1 MSRVNSLK
9 SLDLQLEQ
17 VKLNMLKQVKTG
29 DAYLDGSLDYV
40 LKTSGKMLRPKCLLI
55 GSRLGKNVK
64 KKEDELI
71 GLATVIETM
80 HLATLIHDDIIDEA
94 LTRRNQP
101 SAWAKYGQS
110 YAVYMGDYLLSQCFL
125 TLSYLKLD
133 KDLAIALAK
142 AVRRIC
148 LGDMKQNKMRYN
160 KKLSPFSYIKIV
172 SGKTAALFAIAMSS
186 GAYHAKAEE
195 THVKLLG
202 RIGYEVGM
210 AFQVLDDLLDFEGDA
225 NLVGKEVQVDLKR
238 GYYSLP
244 VIFSLAEQT
253 EESEILRELLT
264 RQMSDEDVNY
274 AILLIKKT
282 KAIDKTRAL
291 ALEYNHRAMA
301 LVEQLP
307 QGETATLLKQML
319 PPLMS
324 RLN

>member
-1 MSRVNSLK
+1 MSRVNNLK

-17 VKLNMLKQVKTG
+17 VKLNMLEQVKTG

-55 GSRLGKNVK
+55 GSRLGKITK

-71 GLATVIETM
+71 DLATVIETM

-94 LTRRNQP
+94 VTRRNQP

-125 TLSYLKLD
+125 KLSYLKID
-133 KDLAIALAK
+133 KELAIALAK

-160 KKLSPFSYIKIV
+160 KSLTPLSYIKIV

-186 GAYHAKAEE
+186 GAYHTKAAEE
-195 THVKLLG
+195 HVKLLG

-210 AFQVLDDLLDFEGDA
+210 AFQVLDDLLDFEGDPS
-225 NLVGKEVQVDLKR
+225 LVGKEVQVDLKR

-244 VIFSLAEQT
+244 VIFALSAQMKESEAL
-253 EESEILRELLT
+253 SEILSEH
-264 RQMSDEDVNY
+264 MSDADVEQ
-274 AILLIKKT
+274 AIFLIKAT

-291 ALEYNHRAMA
+291 ALEYNQRAMS
-301 LVEQLP
+301 LVEKLP
-307 QGETATLLKQML
+307 QGESATLLKQML

-324 RLN
+324 RLY